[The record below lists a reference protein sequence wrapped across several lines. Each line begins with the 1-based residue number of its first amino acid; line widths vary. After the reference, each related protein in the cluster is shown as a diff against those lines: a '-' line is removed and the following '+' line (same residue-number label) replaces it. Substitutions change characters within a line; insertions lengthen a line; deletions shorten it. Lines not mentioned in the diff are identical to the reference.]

1 MKNFAIHP
9 GTVLSEELAELGVTL
24 TAAARAL
31 GVPANR
37 VSQIVNGHRAITAD
51 TALRLAHWLGTTPQ
65 FWMNLQA
72 AYDLAVAD
80 AASGAAIRKLPK
92 RETA

>member
-9 GTVLSEELAELGVTL
+9 GTVLAEELAELGMTL
-24 TAAARAL
+24 TAAAKAL

-72 AYDLAVAD
+72 AYDLAVAE
-80 AASGAAIRKLPK
+80 AEVGAAIRKLPR

>member
-9 GTVLSEELAELGVTL
+9 GTVLAEELAELGVTL
-24 TAAARAL
+24 TAAAKAL

-37 VSQIVNGHRAITAD
+37 VSQIVNGHRSITAD

-72 AYDLAVAD
+72 AYDLAIAD
-80 AASGAAIRKLPK
+80 AESGAAIRKLPR

>member
-9 GTVLSEELAELGVTL
+9 GTVLAEELAELGVTL

-72 AYDLAVAD
+72 AYDLAIAE
-80 AASGAAIRKLPK
+80 AEAGAAIRKLPR